1 MGSSMREPATTRPA
15 PGPASIGG
23 RPRLE
28 LSGPKLGA
36 AFQAL
41 AAGAEETGGV
51 ERYVD
56 ALKLK
61 GVMFAQAFGDG
72 RARSLP
78 LAEFRK
84 LCAFMST
91 VRRRAGPWI
100 EPDRFPQM
108 RERLA
113 TLLEGPTAETDARI
127 DAFCAAFPGDRAHRW
142 VRDLAAEVLHHTDPE
157 RYPLMTRWAW
167 DAGTNTGVLREIWH
181 ADDVDRITIEV
192 PSRYETYV
200 VLREELAQFLAGH
213 GVYRDV
219 IHFVDLLAAQVY
231 AAYIHE
237 QGGSY
242 LRADFANAEEPMMH
256 IRRLL
261 GLDGITADGRLR
273 VKAADG
279 TAVLVDE
286 LDPGPPAE
294 ALPGQA
300 LPRNGAR
307 DEGR

>member
-1 MGSSMREPATTRPA
+1 MARAKMAKLV
-15 PGPASIGG
+15 PGTLVPPGG
-23 RPRLE
+23 KLVSDTNFSVPRLE
-28 LSGPKLGA
+28 LSGPKLA
-36 AFQAL
+36 RAFEAL

-61 GVMFAQAFGDG
+61 SKLFARTLGEG
-72 RARSLP
+72 RARSIG
-78 LAEFRK
+78 LAELRK

-91 VRRRAGPWI
+91 VRRRAGPWL
-100 EPDRFPQM
+100 EPETFPQL

-113 TLLEGPTAETDARI
+113 ALLEGPTAETDARI
-127 DAFCAAFPGDRAHRW
+127 EAFCAAFPGDRDHRW
-142 VRDLAAEVLHHTDPE
+142 VRDLAAEVLHHADPE

-181 ADDVDRITIEV
+181 AEDVDRITIEV
-192 PSRYETYV
+192 PSRYETYLA
-200 VLREELAQFLAGH
+200 LREELAQYLAGH

-219 IHFVDLLAAQVY
+219 IFFVDLLAAQVY
-231 AAYIHE
+231 ADYINE

-256 IRRLL
+256 LRRLL

-279 TAVLVDE
+279 TAIVVDD
-286 LDPGPPAE
+286 DP
-294 ALPGQA
+294 
-300 LPRNGAR
+300 PRLN
-307 DEGR
+307 